1 MEERKIK
8 GERRDKGWEWPA
20 GTIIR
25 KERNIYRKGR
35 MEVGKQGRER
45 ERKQVID
52 KEYNRIKNNK
62 VGDERRL
69 KR

>member
-1 MEERKIK
+1 MQL
-8 GERRDKGWEWPA
+8 
-20 GTIIR
+20 IR